1 MFPVGS
7 IMTKEVVTAR
17 PDMPII
23 EALHL
28 LTRHKISGMPV
39 VNSSGLVVGVLSE
52 KDLLRILLEKNVDED
67 HKVEEY
73 MSREVICFHED
84 DDARE
89 VCKFFMR
96 THIRRVPIVRDGILM
111 GVVSRRDII
120 TLISEAKINLSPMRY
135 V

>member
-7 IMTKEVVTAR
+7 IMTKEVVTAG
-17 PDMPII
+17 PEMSII

-39 VNSSGLVVGVLSE
+39 VNPSGRVVGILSE

-73 MSREVICFHED
+73 MSREVICFSED

-89 VCKFFMR
+89 ICEFFMHS
-96 THIRRVPIVRDGILM
+96 HIRRVPIVRDGILI

-120 TLISEAKINLSPMRY
+120 TLIADAKINLSPMRY